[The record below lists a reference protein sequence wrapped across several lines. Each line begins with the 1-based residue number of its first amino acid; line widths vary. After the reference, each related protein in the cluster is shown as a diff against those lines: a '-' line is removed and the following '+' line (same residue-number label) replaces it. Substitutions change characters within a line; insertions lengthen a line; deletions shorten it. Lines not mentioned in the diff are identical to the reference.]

1 MLFGCSGFPAT
12 ADVCTGQNLQYRVIT
27 GGNPNLNPENS
38 ESFYYETSY
47 QPKFIKGLTVTLG
60 YTHLDVKNVI
70 TAPNPATIVA
80 QPNLYPPGSVVRDTA
95 HPAFPGDPGEILSIN
110 SILVNVSE
118 EKEDA
123 IDLGIEYV
131 KETETIGT
139 FTGNLLANYTPN
151 FQLAGES
158 GGFSQQSGQGSFG
171 PAGKGNVG
179 VVWRGPKAS
188 WSEKFS
194 FGPTFN
200 YWSAYHDVLLPSRVV
215 GDWWTVDLQA
225 TYELPWETTLTVGM
239 LNVADRDAPR
249 SLGQNGEGYDNT
261 VADNRGRFT
270 YFRVNKKF

>member
-1 MLFGCSGFPAT
+1 
-12 ADVCTGQNLQYRVIT
+12 
-27 GGNPNLNPENS
+27 
-38 ESFYYETSY
+38 
-47 QPKFIKGLTVTLG
+47 
-60 YTHLDVKNVI
+60 
-70 TAPNPATIVA
+70 
-80 QPNLYPPGSVVRDTA
+80 
-95 HPAFPGDPGEILSIN
+95 
-110 SILVNVSE
+110 VSE